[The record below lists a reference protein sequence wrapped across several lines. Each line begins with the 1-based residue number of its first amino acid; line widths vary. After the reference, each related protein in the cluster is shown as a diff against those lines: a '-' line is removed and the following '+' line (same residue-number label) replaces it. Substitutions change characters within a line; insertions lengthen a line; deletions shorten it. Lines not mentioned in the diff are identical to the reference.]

1 MFALS
6 LKAQTKA
13 EGKRKKEEASQQSK
27 NPSAIEVNRPYLT

>member
-13 EGKRKKEEASQQSK
+13 EGKRMKEEASIESK
-27 NPSAIEVNRPYLT
+27 N

>member
-13 EGKRKKEEASQQSK
+13 EGKKKKEEASQQSENCEGK
-27 NPSAIEVNRPYLT
+27 